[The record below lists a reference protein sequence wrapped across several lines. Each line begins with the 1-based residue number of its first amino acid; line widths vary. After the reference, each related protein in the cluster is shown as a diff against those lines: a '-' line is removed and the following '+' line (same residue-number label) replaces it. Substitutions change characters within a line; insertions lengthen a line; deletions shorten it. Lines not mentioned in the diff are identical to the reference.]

1 MSHDRQ
7 TAPSTSL
14 GVSPLRQD
22 SPLPSS
28 SRLSSERLA
37 SRNST
42 LTRMSLPR
50 ATFPNALETNTNED
64 RNIARLRSSR
74 RIVSAITEFS
84 ILI

>member
-28 SRLSSERLA
+28 SRLSSERPA

-74 RIVSAITEFS
+74 RIVSAITNFQF
-84 ILI
+84 LF